1 MISIDMISLQIDAI
15 CLLVNLIIIV
25 YLVKCK
31 AQNLLLYVSV
41 LVMAML
47 VVVFDIGAR
56 FSVDSRCSFF
66 YSNNVLCDK
75 LNTIFIIFAFGKY
88 IFYFAMIY
96 GAAMIAFFKGTSR
109 SYAKKYLI
117 FAGSVPF
124 FITVYLVIASVFD
137 GRVLILTYNGLLI
150 KGPYFFV
157 VVAIIGFYSIIG
169 VIYSLS
175 ILDSQKE
182 KLAEITYYRWEYFIF
197 YVAITL
203 PFLMAT
209 VGCLFDYPVVSP
221 VFALT
226 FTYLMTIHQH
236 LRLSLDEL
244 TSINNLNELRRY
256 LDNLLQGPEK
266 VRRQTYL
273 IFIDIN
279 RFKEINDKYGHNSGD
294 IVLIQFSRL
303 LKNVA
308 SAFNCFV
315 CRYAGDEFIIIKKN
329 ANEEKAS
336 SICRYIENSLMQ
348 LKELSLAPYD
358 LSVSTG
364 FTKFDRRFRTTQ
376 DFIDAADK
384 LMYETKRYAH
394 KDYAAILAASKTGE
408 ISKTSEIG
416 KNIFNYKDKK
426 TVG

>member
-1 MISIDMISLQIDAI
+1 MNSIDIFSLQIDAV
-15 CLLVNLIIIV
+15 CLLVDLIIIV

-31 AQNLLLYVSV
+31 EQNLALYATV

-56 FSVDSRCSFF
+56 LSVDNRCSSF
-66 YSNNVLCDK
+66 YSNDMLCDK
-75 LNTIFIIFAFGKY
+75 INTFFIVFAFGKY
-88 IFYFAMIY
+88 IFYFALVY
-96 GAAMIAFFKGTSR
+96 SAAMLAFFKGS
-109 SYAKKYLI
+109 SSIAKRYLLVL
-117 FAGSVPF
+117 GSIPF
-124 FITVYLVIASVFD
+124 LLTVYLVISSVFD
-137 GRVLILTYNGLLI
+137 GRVLILTYNGVLI

-157 VVAIIGFYSIIG
+157 VVSIIGLYSIIG
-169 VIYSLS
+169 VFYSLS

-182 KLAEITYYRWEYFIF
+182 KLAEITYYRWEYVIF
-197 YVAITL
+197 YVAIAL

-209 VGCLFDYPVVSP
+209 VGCLFDYPIVSP
-221 VFALT
+221 VFVIT

-256 LDNLLQGPEK
+256 LDNLMQGPEK
-266 VRRQTYL
+266 ARRQTFM

-279 RFKEINDKYGHNSGD
+279 RFKEINDSYGHNSGD
-294 IVLIQFSRL
+294 VVLIQFSRL
-303 LKNVA
+303 LKNIA
-308 SAFNCFV
+308 LSFNCFV
-315 CRYAGDEFIIIKKN
+315 CRYAGDEFIMIKKV

-336 SICRYIENSLMQ
+336 SICRYIEYSLSQ

-364 FTKFDRRFRTTQ
+364 FTRFDRRFKSTQ
-376 DFIDAADK
+376 EFIDAADK

-394 KDYAAILAASKTGE
+394 KDYTSIFPE
-408 ISKTSEIG
+408 HRTSEIG
-416 KNIFNYKDKK
+416 KRIFKYGEKK
-426 TVG
+426 KRLDS